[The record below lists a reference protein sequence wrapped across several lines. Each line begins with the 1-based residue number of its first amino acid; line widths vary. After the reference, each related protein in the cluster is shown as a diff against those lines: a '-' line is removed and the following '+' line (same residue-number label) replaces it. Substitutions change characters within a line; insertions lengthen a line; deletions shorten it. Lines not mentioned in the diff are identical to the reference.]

1 MTSASRDDVTG
12 WLQAWSNGDETALER
27 LTPLVYGELRR
38 RARGL
43 MGRERAGHSLQP
55 TVLIHEVY
63 LRLVGSKPV
72 DWRDRSHFYALA
84 ARLMRQILVDH
95 ARSRGRQ
102 KRGGGAL
109 PIAFDE
115 TVIGPRETPDLVRLD
130 DALHALAE
138 TDERKSRVIELRYF
152 GGFGVEE
159 VADVLEVSPQT
170 VLRDWRLAKA
180 WLQREMK
187 RGDRARH

>member
-1 MTSASRDDVTG
+1 MTSVSRDDVTG
-12 WLQAWSNGDETALER
+12 WLRAWSNGDETALER
-27 LTPLVYGELRR
+27 LTPLVYGELRQ

-55 TVLIHEVY
+55 TALIHEAF
-63 LRLVGSKPV
+63 LRLVGPSPV
-72 DWRDRSHFYALA
+72 DWCDRTHFYALA

-102 KRGGGAL
+102 KRGGAAL

-115 TVIGPRETPDLVRLD
+115 TVIGPREAPDLVRLD
-130 DALHALAE
+130 DALQALAE
-138 TDERKSRVIELRYF
+138 TDERKSRVIELRFF
-152 GGFGVEE
+152 GGFSVDE

-187 RGDRARH
+187 RGDRARR